1 MEREALVKK
10 TIGRIKQ
17 LPMTRVLEVND
28 FVEFITQKNDDA
40 LITEG
45 LQHIS
50 SIGQTYDFLYNEPD
64 IYSVND
70 LKVKFV

>member
-1 MEREALVKK
+1 MEREVLVKR
-10 TIGRIKQ
+10 TIGRIRQ
-17 LPMTRVLEVND
+17 LPMTRIREVND

-45 LQHIS
+45 LQQIASIS
-50 SIGQTYDFLYNEPD
+50 HTYDFLYNEPD

-70 LKVKFV
+70 LKVKFK